1 MEEMGAGENYQEQG
15 DVQQTQQESQQ
26 VSQPAN
32 EASSPAPAGMK
43 RKIPRILEQEEVARM
58 FQAARI
64 NNRDFM
70 ILKCV
75 YYLGLTNK
83 EVRTILC
90 RDINLEK
97 GKARIVN
104 KGKGRWVPVPQDF
117 SRELSELIA
126 NRGGNVFWGRS
137 ENKTISDRHIRRI
150 VKKYAQLADVRNYE
164 EIHPHTLRHSYA
176 AHLKMSGVSMADL
189 QKMLGLARKETAN
202 IYGYI
207 DVMKSISG
215 KD

>member
-1 MEEMGAGENYQEQG
+1 
-15 DVQQTQQESQQ
+15 
-26 VSQPAN
+26 
-32 EASSPAPAGMK
+32 MK
-43 RKIPRILEQEEVARM
+43 IRRKIPRVLEPEEVAKM

-64 NNRDFM
+64 SARDSM
-70 ILKCV
+70 ILKCI

-90 RDINLEK
+90 RDIDLQR
-97 GKARIVN
+97 GRARIVN
-104 KGKGRWVPVPQDF
+104 KGKGRWMPVPRDF
-117 SRELSELIA
+117 GSEIEEFTG
-126 NRGGNVFWGRS
+126 NRRGNVFWGKS
-137 ENKTISDRHIRRI
+137 NDKTISDRHIRRI
-150 VKKYAQLADVRNYE
+150 VKKYAELADVRKYE

-189 QKMLGLARKETAN
+189 QRMLGLARKETTN

-207 DVMKSISG
+207 DIMKSISK